1 MKTLLRWLNYRPFL
15 LTLLGFVTTS
25 ALVTLGIEYDLS
37 KSDWGTWVGA
47 IGTAAA
53 LFGTIYLAR
62 TETRRRE
69 RAEHD
74 LALITAASFSIRIPE
89 LVQALKEL
97 ERELDINRDFGS
109 VINCSRCVAVLARV
123 DTWTHSDLGALL
135 PIGRGLVVRLGLA
148 HAEVSSIMGRL
159 KQVERGGPAASN
171 PQQNHSLKTALIDR
185 IDVTMQHLKGT
196 REECLAFLL
205 RAGIDDG
212 FAVSRRAMIERSRPD
227 R

>member
-1 MKTLLRWLNYRPFL
+1 MKTLLRWLNFRPIRLAL
-15 LTLLGFVTTS
+15 LGLVSITALISLGFVYN
-25 ALVTLGIEYDLS
+25 LN

-89 LVQALKEL
+89 LFQALKEL
-97 ERELDINRDFGS
+97 ERELDTNRDFGS
-109 VINCSRCVAVLARV
+109 VSNCSRCVAILARV
-123 DTWTHSDLGALL
+123 DTWTHSDLAALL

-148 HAEVSSIMGRL
+148 HAEVASIMGRM

-171 PQQNHSLKTALIDR
+171 PQQNHLLKTALIDR

-196 REECLAFLL
+196 REECLVFLL
-205 RAGIDDG
+205 RSGIDDG
-212 FAVSRRAMIERSRPD
+212 FAVSQRALID